1 VIGRL
6 HEDRGTTLVELTV
19 GLAMGMIVLAGL
31 AMVIMVTMRG
41 SARVSARVDGTQ
53 RARLVVTKITEELH
67 SACTWPQA
75 APIRSE
81 SNGQSLVF
89 TRAVGSQAQAV
100 APTPTKSK
108 IFLDNEGTLRQTN
121 YAYAKGSYPNWE
133 FAATGTTETLLT
145 KVGPLVPGGAIFT
158 YYKFVNGA
166 LEKVPVTEN
175 VGAESAWIIQVQI
188 AVNATPLTTPVAD
201 ANADSSIQDSAVLRL
216 TPPAF
221 PEAVTAKP
229 CQ

>member
-1 VIGRL
+1 
-6 HEDRGTTLVELTV
+6 LVELTV

-81 SNGQSLVF
+81 SNGKSLVF
-89 TRAVGSQAQAV
+89 THAVGSQAQAV

-108 IFLDNEGTLRQTN
+108 ITLNSEGTLTQTN
-121 YAYAKGSYPNWE
+121 YQYENGSYPNWQ
-133 FAATGTTETLLT
+133 FASAGITETLLT
-145 KVGPLVPGGAIFT
+145 KVGTLTPGGPIFT
-158 YYKFVNGA
+158 YYKFVNGT
-166 LEKVPVTEN
+166 LEKVPATEK
-175 VGAESAWIIQVQI
+175 VGTESAWIIQVQV

-201 ANADSSIQDSAVLRL
+201 PNADSSIQDSAVLRL